1 MILCNII
8 TFSLMLRRSERE
20 AMWKRLIRYHA
31 SPSPLDTIRYSS
43 DKTQSYIG
51 RTKKYFND
59 NPYFIV
65 SLGFVGVV
73 LVFGF
78 IVDSITRKKRVTANL
93 YQCLPPR
100 PCHPIVALYSPLLGS
115 KHVLL
120 TGPEGCGKTTLAY
133 RTSQAFLQQRSM
145 WSRKEPRVF
154 YVDGSNQDTFITTMR
169 ECLLS
174 YGITDSDILPQG
186 ELFHQLGVDKQLD
199 LMAGSVKE
207 KLSGSRSRWLLIVDN
222 INDDTLSL
230 STSLASSLT
239 DGRLIAVSG
248 DPRLVMTLKQSIPS
262 LHHVSITR

>member
-1 MILCNII
+1 MSH
-8 TFSLMLRRSERE
+8 SLELRG
-20 AMWKRLIRYHA
+20 MWKRLLRYHVT
-31 SPSPLDTIRYSS
+31 SSPLVTVRYSS
-43 DKTQSYIG
+43 DTTQSYIR

-78 IVDSITRKKRVTANL
+78 IVDSITRKKKVTANL
-93 YQCLPPR
+93 HQCLPPC
-100 PCHPIVALYSPLLGS
+100 PCHPIVALYSPLLGN

-120 TGPEGCGKTTLAY
+120 TGPAGCGKTTLAY
-133 RTSQAFLQQRSM
+133 RTSQAFLQQQSL

-154 YVDGSNQDTFITTMR
+154 YVDGSNQDTFIRTTR

-174 YGITDSDILPQG
+174 YGITDDDILPKG

-199 LMAGSVKE
+199 LMVGSVKE
-207 KLSGSRSRWLLIVDN
+207 RLMASRSRWLMIVDN

-239 DGRLIAVSG
+239 DGRLLAVSR
-248 DPRLVMTLKQSIPS
+248 DPHLLMTLKQSIPS